1 MKGILWSLRWGQV
14 LRQGEGSGEREG
26 TCSYSAGT
34 AGVPSPPTPAVC
46 VLPLR
51 DELQMGPFVTPVK
64 RVWVCVG
71 RVGCGERPID
81 AQISDVGEPPLL
93 DLS

>member
-1 MKGILWSLRWGQV
+1 M
-14 LRQGEGSGEREG
+14 
-26 TCSYSAGT
+26 
-34 AGVPSPPTPAVC
+34 
-46 VLPLR
+46 LPLR

-71 RVGCGERPID
+71 RVGCGERPLD